1 MNNKLKA
8 YILVIALLAII
19 LLIYLIPTIPDLS
32 QIWLSILFF
41 IIILLLAEFIPV
53 SLPAGG
59 EITISFPIDF
69 VVILV
74 YGPGLAMIVSALS
87 TLGILVG
94 KRTKNVE
101 RILFNAAQFSLASGL
116 AGMVYLSTGGMT
128 GTQNLFRF
136 VIPAA
141 LCALTY
147 CIINSCLVAGVISLD
162 SGMNIAK
169 VYRINVKEVLPS
181 YLAEAPLGFIM
192 AVIYVEIGILGIMLF
207 FFPLLL
213 ARQSFEL
220 YTRMRKMYID
230 TIRTLAATIDAK
242 DPYTRGHSERVSQM
256 AVKLA
261 KRVGYTESEI
271 EYIEYAAI
279 LHDIGKIGIEDRI
292 LGKKDKLTDEEYE
305 KIKEHPVIGAG
316 IIESIEFLKKCSQT
330 VLHHH
335 EHYDGKGYPDGLKGE
350 DIPRTARLLAIIDA
364 YDAMSSDRPYRR
376 KLTEQD
382 ILNELQKEAGKQFD
396 PDMVKFFI
404 SILEGKEAR

>member
-8 YILVIALLAII
+8 YILVIAFMAMI
-19 LLIYLIPTIPDLS
+19 LFIYLIPTIPNLS
-32 QIWLSILFF
+32 KIWLPILFF
-41 IIILLLAEFIPV
+41 IIISILAEFIPV

-59 EITISFPIDF
+59 EITIAFPIDF

-74 YGPGLAMIVSALS
+74 YGPALAMVVAI
-87 TLGILVG
+87 LGIIWKITR
-94 KRTKNVE
+94 KRESWYKT
-101 RILFNAAQFSLASGL
+101 IFNAAQYSLATGI
-116 AGMVYLSTGGMT
+116 AGMVYLNSGGVI
-128 GTQNLFRF
+128 GEPNLFRYI
-136 VIPAA
+136 IPAA
-141 LCALTY
+141 LCAITY
-147 CIINSCLVAGVISLD
+147 CIINSSLVTVVISLD
-162 SGMNIAK
+162 SGMNMAK
-169 VYRINVKEVLPS
+169 VYRINIKEVLPS

-192 AVIYVEIGILGIMLF
+192 AVIYVEIGILGILLF
-207 FFPLLL
+207 FFPLFL

-261 KRVGYTESEI
+261 KRVGYSEDEI

-330 VLHHH
+330 VKHHH
-335 EHYDGKGYPDGLKGE
+335 EHFDGNGYPDGLKG
-350 DIPRTARLLAIIDA
+350 DAIPRTARLLAIIDA
-364 YDAMSSDRPYRR
+364 YDAMNSDRPYRR

-382 ILNELQKEAGKQFD
+382 ILNELQNEAGKQFD
-396 PDMVKFFI
+396 PEMVKIFI
-404 SILEGKEAR
+404 TIIEGKETR